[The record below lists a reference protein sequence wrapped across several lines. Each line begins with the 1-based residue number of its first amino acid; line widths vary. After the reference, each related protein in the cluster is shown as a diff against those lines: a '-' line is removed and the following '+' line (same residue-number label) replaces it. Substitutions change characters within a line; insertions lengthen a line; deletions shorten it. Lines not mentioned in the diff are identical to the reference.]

1 MQTGKAALFREFH
14 ATWLRR
20 MHIVP
25 RGAGGACGGGGRSGG
40 GGGTGGGGGGEAFRS
55 FDQEMLQHRVLI
67 LDKKESAYVKMGVKG
82 LGRRILNFKEIQAV
96 IEREL
101 SFAVDITTDDYVRMP
116 AREQICMLHDYT
128 VILSPQ
134 GGMRLDRRSCIL

>member
-1 MQTGKAALFREFH
+1 MKTGKASLFREFH

-25 RGAGGACGGGGRSGG
+25 RG
-40 GGGTGGGGGGEAFRS
+40 GGGGGGVCGGRIGDTS
-55 FDQEMLQHRVLI
+55 QHRVLLI
-67 LDKKESAYVKMGVKG
+67 NKKESEYLKMGIAG
-82 LGRRILNFKEIQAV
+82 LGRRILNFAEIRAA
-96 IEREL
+96 IESVL
-101 SFAVDITTDDYVRMP
+101 NFAADITADEYSRMP

-134 GGMRLDRRSCIL
+134 GGMQEPEP